1 MQVNAQENRKE
12 ILDMLLCGDVL
23 FVLFREGSIRGV
35 DMTHYRG
42 IPKDGVVL
50 LTPEELYDNGTTV
63 LCMLW
68 DGEGKLIREEITS
81 NEDGIYVRYGSKAH
95 KALNSLYREGMMAE
109 CRKLWH

>member
-35 DMTHYRG
+35 DMTRYRG